1 MTQLSVRQIKPT
13 QRELRRIVKDRQF
26 AAGLELRKQEAI
38 QLRAFNLYTKL
49 RAATTQ
55 ERKIRIWLAMD
66 KIGFGDWARKG

>member
-38 QLRAFNLYTKL
+38 QLRAFNLFTRL
-49 RAATTQ
+49 RAATTK
-55 ERKIRIWLAMD
+55 ERKVFIWLAMD
-66 KIGFGDWARKG
+66 NIGFGDWARRG